1 MTDIQVTVD
10 AEHPVTG
17 TLIVKVSVYPFLG
30 KPYGEEIGVA
40 FHTSGIIGKSLG
52 HVQAA
57 LGLPV
62 DLRNVLEPLA
72 INILNS
78 QSSLLGVKFNSSRRK
93 MALNAVGHNPAFV
106 GVMSRLD
113 PRLRRL
119 RMDMAGLIA
128 ELVGASIFQALM
140 ARKDQEDRT
149 DEPTTKE
156 VQTLSFQKS

>member
-1 MTDIQVTVD
+1 
-10 AEHPVTG
+10 
-17 TLIVKVSVYPFLG
+17 
-30 KPYGEEIGVA
+30 
-40 FHTSGIIGKSLG
+40 
-52 HVQAA
+52 
-57 LGLPV
+57 
-62 DLRNVLEPLA
+62 
-72 INILNS
+72 
-78 QSSLLGVKFNSSRRK
+78 